1 MSYSHK
7 TSIFFISDASAI
19 DSTPYRV
26 WEPRMKGRWIFD
38 YTAAF
43 GLFVDLAEAIDKL

>member
-19 DSTPYRV
+19 DRSPYRV
-26 WEPRMKGRWIFD
+26 WEPGMKGRWIFR
-38 YTAAF
+38 YTVGF
-43 GLFVDLAEAIDKL
+43 GLFVDLAGGIGMF